1 MNKLKTIQIARI
13 IEVGFELNE
22 SNTFK
27 KPSEINLT
35 FNINIEIL
43 EKGNLAGMTV
53 GVIFNKVDD
62 PSLVFLSS
70 NVKTVYRLIYEDEK
84 SAKNVELD
92 DQSLITMLSL
102 AVSHTR
108 ALMSRVASGTI
119 HQNLIVPIINP
130 TELYEQTLK
139 KEFAKNPSAKKVAE

>member
-119 HQNLIVPIINP
+119 YQNLIVPIINP